1 MKKRSLIPKGG
12 NDRVMTPDSLALD
25 IVKHF
30 MPFGTKC
37 LEPCKGE
44 GAFIRAFENFGI
56 SPEWCEIDQGKDFFE
71 YKEKV
76 DWIITNPPFSILS
89 DFLEHSL
96 KSADNVVFLCLGN
109 ALFFKKRIRLINQA
123 NFGFKE
129 IVFIDTPPPPWPQFG
144 IQMAVVHLQKD
155 YRGKVL
161 FSYDGL

>member
-12 NDRVMTPDSLALD
+12 NDRVMTPDSLASD
-25 IVKHF
+25 IVGHF
-30 MPFGTKC
+30 MPFGAKC

-44 GAFIRAFENFGI
+44 GAFIRAFENYGI
-56 SPEWCEIDQGKDFFE
+56 VPEWCEIDQGKDFFE
-71 YKEKV
+71 YDGKV

-89 DFLEHSL
+89 NFLEHSL
-96 KSADNVVFLCLGN
+96 KVADNVVFLCLGN
-109 ALFFKKRIRLINQA
+109 AMFFKKRIRLINNA

-129 IVFIDTPPPPWPQFG
+129 MVFVDTPPKPWPQFG

-161 FSYDGL
+161 ISYDGL